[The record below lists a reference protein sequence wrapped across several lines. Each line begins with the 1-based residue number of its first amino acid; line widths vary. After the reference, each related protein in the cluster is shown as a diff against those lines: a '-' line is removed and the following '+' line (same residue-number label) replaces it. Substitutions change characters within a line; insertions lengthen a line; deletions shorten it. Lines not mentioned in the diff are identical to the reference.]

1 MNTSLL
7 IWNLARSL
15 YGSVV
20 TVLFY
25 AWFGYLRR
33 RCPFKP
39 GRVAIGVCIN
49 FSIHCIVRL
58 FLRLQFASYML
69 TGAGLIAMTK
79 LIWPSLKGSRYW
91 FTFFFAFI
99 LAVLTEFAAT
109 LLYAV
114 VYPHPEIQSALF
126 GREITLFR
134 PESYPA
140 LCLLTVSIMLG
151 PLAIAQLVQ
160 NAKRKPKAIR
170 HTWAYLM
177 RFSLVL
183 LLVFTVMILYGR
195 DFDAQLFLSVESL
208 EASETLKRNLPL
220 NIVYGFTVALLMFY
234 GWQDIQQ
241 YRLRRRNQT
250 LIDQNAAYQRV
261 IDSTREFRHNI
272 ANMIYGLEGV
282 ILTGDVAQIEEY
294 YSEMAKRCA
303 LINNENAVALNR
315 LNDAALT
322 ALILRKLGDAQERAI
337 PFFLT
342 VDSGF
347 AFTGLATHTL
357 CEVMGNLLDNAI
369 EAAGKSESPQVELT
383 LRSTD
388 AYDEILLSNTYSENA
403 DLSFLTGEAIS
414 SKPGHRA
421 TGLASAKRLV
431 KRNSNV
437 CLNQYRQSRF
447 IETSLCEYR
456 S

>member
-1 MNTSLL
+1 
-7 IWNLARSL
+7 
-15 YGSVV
+15 
-20 TVLFY
+20 
-25 AWFGYLRR
+25 
-33 RCPFKP
+33 
-39 GRVAIGVCIN
+39 
-49 FSIHCIVRL
+49 
-58 FLRLQFASYML
+58 
-69 TGAGLIAMTK
+69 
-79 LIWPSLKGSRYW
+79 
-91 FTFFFAFI
+91 
-99 LAVLTEFAAT
+99 
-109 LLYAV
+109 
-114 VYPHPEIQSALF
+114 
-126 GREITLFR
+126 
-134 PESYPA
+134 
-140 LCLLTVSIMLG
+140 
-151 PLAIAQLVQ
+151 
-160 NAKRKPKAIR
+160 
-170 HTWAYLM
+170 
-177 RFSLVL
+177 
-183 LLVFTVMILYGR
+183 
-195 DFDAQLFLSVESL
+195 
-208 EASETLKRNLPL
+208 
-220 NIVYGFTVALLMFY
+220 
-234 GWQDIQQ
+234 
-241 YRLRRRNQT
+241 
-250 LIDQNAAYQRV
+250 
-261 IDSTREFRHNI
+261 
-272 ANMIYGLEGV
+272 MIYGLEGV

-347 AFTGLATHTL
+347 SFTGLATHTL

-456 S
+456 N